1 MNHKTLVVAICGA
14 SGSIYGIRL
23 LKELLI
29 QPVHV
34 YLLISNSGR
43 LVLQHETDCQG
54 DDMAAFLQARG
65 ISFHEAAKLSIYDEN
80 DFLAPPASGSFR
92 HDGMVIAPCSMA
104 TLAHIAGGLADNLV
118 HRAADVCLKEKRPL
132 IVLPRETPLNR
143 IHLCNMLKAAEA
155 GCTILP
161 PCPSFYNHPETINDL
176 VDTVIARVLDHL
188 GLPQTLQLQ
197 WGLH

>member
-1 MNHKTLVVAICGA
+1 MKPGTFVVAICGA

-23 LKELLI
+23 LEALLI

-34 YLLISNSGR
+34 YLLISSAGR
-43 LVLQHETDCQG
+43 LVLQHEMACQS
-54 DDMAAFLQARG
+54 DDMPAFLQARG
-65 ISFHEAAKLSIYDEN
+65 LTFHKAAGLEIYDEK

-132 IVLPRETPLNR
+132 MLLPRETPLNR
-143 IHLCNMLKAAEA
+143 IHLSNMLKAAEA

-176 VDTVIARVLDHL
+176 VDTVVARVLDHL
-188 GLPQTLQLQ
+188 GLPQTLQPQ
-197 WGLH
+197 WGIS